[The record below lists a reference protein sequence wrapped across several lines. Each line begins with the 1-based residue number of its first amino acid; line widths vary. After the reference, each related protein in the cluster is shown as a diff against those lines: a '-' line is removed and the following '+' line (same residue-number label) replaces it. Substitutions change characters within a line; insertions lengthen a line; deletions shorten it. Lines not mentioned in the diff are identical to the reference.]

1 MIDHAE
7 RTNPRQNYQSVR
19 LVGGRSH
26 GHYVSYIQDTALHV
40 AGDTYFRVGEP
51 WGNSV
56 MATADIRKAEAS
68 AFISGE
74 AYAAYGTD
82 LITDMFEKCLL
93 DVQTAGPVDPG
104 TLVWTMRPHDRG
116 YRLEMHALA
125 EPADEDD
132 PENVG

>member
-1 MIDHAE
+1 MTH
-7 RTNPRQNYQSVR
+7 PQSVR

-26 GHYVSYIQDTALHV
+26 GHCVPYFPDHAVLQV

-56 MATADIRKAEAS
+56 MATEDIRKAEAR
-68 AFISGE
+68 AFISDE
-74 AYAAYGTD
+74 AYAAYGND
-82 LITDMFEKCLL
+82 IIIDMFEKCLR

-104 TLVWTMRPHDRG
+104 SLIWTMRPHDRG
-116 YRLEMHALA
+116 YLLDMYALA

-132 PENVG
+132 PENAG

>member
-1 MIDHAE
+1 MTTH
-7 RTNPRQNYQSVR
+7 PPSSVR

-26 GHYVSYIQDTALHV
+26 GHYVPFTPDTMALQI

-56 MATADIRKAEAS
+56 MATEDIKKTEARS
-68 AFISGE
+68 FISDE
-74 AYAAYGTD
+74 AYAAYGND
-82 LITDMFEKCLL
+82 IVVDKFEKCLR
-93 DVQTAGPVDPG
+93 DVQFSGSVDPG
-104 TLVWTMRPHDRG
+104 TLIWRMMPRTRG
-116 YRLEMHALA
+116 YLLDMHALV

>member
-1 MIDHAE
+1 MNEH
-7 RTNPRQNYQSVR
+7 PQSVR

-26 GHYVSYIQDTALHV
+26 GHYVPYIQDTVLQV

-56 MATADIRKAEAS
+56 MATEDIRKAEAR
-68 AFISGE
+68 AFISDE
-74 AYAAYGTD
+74 AYAAYGND
-82 LITDMFEKCLL
+82 IIIDMFEKCLR

-104 TLVWTMRPHDRG
+104 SLIWTMRPHDRG
-116 YRLEMHALA
+116 YLLDMYALA

-132 PENVG
+132 PENAG

>member
-1 MIDHAE
+1 MPEH
-7 RTNPRQNYQSVR
+7 QSVR

-26 GHYVSYIQDTALHV
+26 GHYVPYIQDTALQV

-56 MATADIRKAEAS
+56 MATADIHKAGAY
-68 AFISGE
+68 AFISYA

-93 DVQTAGPVDPG
+93 DVQTNGPIDPG
-104 TLVWTMRPHDRG
+104 TLIWTMRPHDRG
-116 YRLEMHALA
+116 YLLHLHALV